1 MRMLGGFAASGERSV
16 MSNHLT
22 PDELSE
28 VFDVERSEV
37 IDVCIREAIP
47 ILHGRVDKTPFAA
60 HLQAS
65 ALQEA
70 S

>member
-47 ILHGRVDKTPFAA
+47 ILHGRVDKTLFAA